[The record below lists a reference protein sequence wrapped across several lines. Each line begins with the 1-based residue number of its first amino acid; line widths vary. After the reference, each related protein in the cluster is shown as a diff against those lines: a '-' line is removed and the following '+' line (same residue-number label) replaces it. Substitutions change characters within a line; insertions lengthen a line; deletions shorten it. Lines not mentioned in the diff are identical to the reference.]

1 MGHSGL
7 IQRKLN
13 NTFGHDCITNKFTEE
28 MPNSRVETGPRFTQS
43 IRECFFEMPK
53 NEVKSSNTVTSKSS
67 EITAVSSDGLTS
79 VTEKTRHVEIR
90 TQNCDGEEKSIV
102 EEQKS
107 IVEEHGGSIS
117 ERLAALQRSG
127 SENWKKR
134 LGGRPPILLKPDVP
148 IMRVKERP
156 SGERPKSLMDRIMML
171 GEAQDQWRNRV
182 EDKDANQ
189 FTVAGK
195 MVQMRYSPQASP
207 IISRKKY
214 SPKPVQSRSKTT
226 NIQELSSYLSQSTPA
241 SPYHL
246 SKSQSSLIT
255 TSSTSELEKITKVN
269 TVSVPK
275 IDDESF
281 TSFFKSVKNRL
292 NRISVSTFDISDE
305 VFEFIS
311 SETHDLLSQRKEKL
325 KIQRKHASSGNPLRL
340 LASRSDLKQ
349 DYEEIYRGVAER
361 ELERMKIE
369 RLAKGSSLAMSAL
382 AGLASTEDF
391 KNVALKKGLPANPAS
406 ENKTSLLQ
414 IKGRRCAQV
423 RLVEPKASSLNHGDS
438 YVLVTPN
445 QVYCWHGE
453 FSNVIERVKA
463 AEVANLVQSSKD
475 LGFKGQSEVIV
486 IEEENSSHENLQEE
500 FFNVLSVKKDEIR
513 AAGAPDEDELYEIA
527 IVNTNAV
534 YRLEENELKP
544 CDEFCGAVP
553 KIEMLKSDMI
563 YVFDFGAEMYVW
575 CGKHAGTELRKT
587 AMSLA
592 KDLWDEGYNYS
603 ECDINPLNALFDGPL
618 KNQDSKRPDWATF
631 MKTSQHREPVLFK
644 EKFFDWPNIHPLIT
658 QKTYSNESNKGG
670 KFPTSISDIK
680 PCDAK
685 TMLES
690 EVEEP
695 DTILENSHVGRG
707 LEYHDEEERRHFRIT
722 SVSHKMWHISEHGY
736 EVMPEESWGQ
746 FHNCDTYV
754 VRWQY
759 MISSTGRTLKGGAS
773 RYSFVGRKRW
783 VYFFWQ
789 GINSPITEKGASA
802 LMTIELDEEKGPHV
816 RVTCGKEPPC
826 FLNMFRGQ
834 MIVYNCRRDDDTS
847 DESNP
852 YRLFML
858 RGNMKTEAVLQ
869 EVKLSK
875 GSLRSRSSFLL
886 VNKETGKMVV
896 WHGCKSAAHTR
907 EFILHSAQL
916 VVDNRPLEMKFD
928 EDAELSLSEIEEGSE
943 PEDFWIWSNG
953 NDEPYYSL
961 LKSELSYDFT
971 PRLFLIDSMSGSL
984 CAKEIV
990 CPYFTKTHSCP
1001 FPLLQSD
1008 LKNASQPA
1016 FFLLDNNHEVFV
1028 WQGWLPSD
1036 DPESENNSTG
1046 SAKLRWEIS
1055 RRLVMETTLQY
1066 CQGKNAEEVPKA
1078 FSVHAGA
1085 EPLYFTNIFPQWE
1098 EWDIKNDG
1106 LDEETSKVMFVQEV
1120 LSQLSRDRYSLQ
1132 ELQTKSRPPG
1142 VDLLRLESYLNDDE
1156 FEEVLGM
1163 KKEEFYN
1170 MPSWK
1175 QSELKKTNG
1184 LF

>member
-1 MGHSGL
+1 
-7 IQRKLN
+7 
-13 NTFGHDCITNKFTEE
+13 
-28 MPNSRVETGPRFTQS
+28 
-43 IRECFFEMPK
+43 MPK
-53 NEVKSSNTVTSKSS
+53 NELNSTSSVSSKSS
-67 EITAVSSDGLTS
+67 ETTTISSDGLTR
-79 VTEKTRHVEIR
+79 VTERTTHVEIR
-90 TQNCDGEEKSIV
+90 TQNCDNEEKGIL
-102 EEQKS
+102 
-107 IVEEHGGSIS
+107 EEHGGSIS

-134 LGGRPPILLKPDVP
+134 LGGRPPILLKPDTPV
-148 IMRVKERP
+148 MRVREKP
-156 SGERPKSLMDRIMML
+156 TGERPKSLLDRIMML

-207 IISRKKY
+207 VISRKKY

-226 NIQELSSYLSQSTPA
+226 NIQELSSYLSQSTPS

-255 TSSTSELEKITKVN
+255 TSSTSELEKVTKVN

-281 TSFFKSVKNRL
+281 TSFFKSVKDRIS
-292 NRISVSTFDISDE
+292 RISVSSFDISDE
-305 VFEFIS
+305 VFEYLS
-311 SETHDLLSQRKEKL
+311 SETHELLSQRREKL
-325 KIQRKHASSGNPLRL
+325 KIQRKHACSGNPLRL
-340 LASRSDLKQ
+340 LASRSDIKQ
-349 DYEEIYRGVAER
+349 NYEEIYKGVAER

-369 RLAKGSSLAMSAL
+369 RLAKGSSLALSAL

-391 KNVALKKGLPANPAS
+391 KNVALKKGAPVDPS
-406 ENKTSLLQ
+406 TENKISLIQ
-414 IKGRRCAQV
+414 IKGRRRAQV

-475 LGFKGQSEVIV
+475 LGFKGQSDVII
-486 IEEENSSHENLQEE
+486 IEEENSAHSRLQEE
-500 FFNVLSVKKDEIR
+500 FFNVLSVKSEEIR

-544 CDEFCGAVP
+544 FDEFCGAVP
-553 KIEMLKSDMI
+553 KIEMLKPDMI
-563 YVFDFGAEMYVW
+563 YVFDFGADMYVW
-575 CGKHAGTELRKT
+575 CGKLAGTELRKS
-587 AMSLA
+587 AVSLA
-592 KDLWDEGYNYS
+592 QDLWNEGYNYS
-603 ECDINPLNALFDGPL
+603 ECDINPLNALFEGPL
-618 KNQDSKRPDWATF
+618 KSQGEKRPEWTTF
-631 MKTSQHREPVLFK
+631 QKTSQHREPVLFK

-658 QKTYSNESNKGG
+658 QKTYNENNNKNG
-670 KFPTSISDIK
+670 KFPTCISDLK

-685 TMLES
+685 TMLDS
-690 EVEEP
+690 ELEEP
-695 DTILENSHVGRG
+695 DTILENSHIGRG
-707 LEYHDEEERRHFRIT
+707 LEYHDEVERRHFRIT
-722 SVSHKMWHISEHGY
+722 SISHKMWHISEHGF
-736 EVMPEESWGQ
+736 EVLPEESWGQ
-746 FHNCDTYV
+746 FHNYDTYV

-759 MISSTGRTLKGGAS
+759 MISNTGRTLKGEAS

-789 GINSPITEKGASA
+789 GDKSPITEKGASA
-802 LMTIELDEEKGPHV
+802 LMTIELNEEKGPHV

-826 FLNMFRGQ
+826 FLNLFRGQ
-834 MIVYNCRRDDDTS
+834 MVVYNCRRDEKPSDDLG
-847 DESNP
+847 P
-852 YRLFML
+852 WRLFML
-858 RGNMKTEAVLQ
+858 RGDMKTEAVLQ
-869 EVKLSK
+869 EIKLSK
-875 GSLRSRSSFLL
+875 GSLRSRSSFLF
-886 VNKETGKMVV
+886 VNCETGKLIV

-907 EFILHSAQL
+907 EFLLHSAQL
-916 VVDNRPLEMKFD
+916 VVDNHPMEMNFD
-928 EDAELSLSEIEEGSE
+928 EEAELNLTEVEEGSE
-943 PEDFWIWSNG
+943 LDDFWIWSNG

-961 LKSELSYDFT
+961 LDSKLSYDFT

-1016 FFLLDNNHEVFV
+1016 FFLLDNDHEVFV

-1036 DPESENNSTG
+1036 DPDSENNSTG

-1066 CQGKNAEEVPKA
+1066 CQGKNSEEIPKA

-1085 EPLYFTNIFPQWE
+1085 EPLYFTNIFPQWK
-1098 EWDIKNDG
+1098 EWDIKNAG
-1106 LDEETSKVMFVQEV
+1106 LDEESSKVMFVQEV
-1120 LSQLSRDRYSLQ
+1120 LSQLSRDRYSLE
-1132 ELQTKSRPPG
+1132 ELQTSPRPPG
-1142 VDLLRLESYLNDDE
+1142 VDLLRLESYLTDDE
-1156 FEEVLGM
+1156 FQEALGM
-1163 KKEEFYN
+1163 KKDEFYN

-1175 QSELKKTNG
+1175 QSELKKSNG

>member
-1 MGHSGL
+1 ML
-7 IQRKLN
+7 
-13 NTFGHDCITNKFTEE
+13 
-28 MPNSRVETGPRFTQS
+28 
-43 IRECFFEMPK
+43 K
-53 NEVKSSNTVTSKSS
+53 NELNSTSTITSKSS
-67 EITAVSSDGLTS
+67 ETTTVSSDGLTC
-79 VTEKTRHVEIR
+79 VTEKKRHVEIK
-90 TQNCDGEEKSIV
+90 TQNCDGEENT
-102 EEQKS
+102 

-134 LGGRPPILLKPDVP
+134 MGGRPPILLKPDTPV
-148 IMRVKERP
+148 MRVKEKP
-156 SGERPKSLMDRIMML
+156 SGERPKSLLDRIMML

-182 EDKDANQ
+182 EDKDASQ

-207 IISRKKY
+207 VISRKKY
-214 SPKPVQSRSKTT
+214 SPKPVQSRSKTA
-226 NIQELSSYLSQSTPA
+226 NIQELSSYISQSTPS

-281 TSFFKSVKNRL
+281 TSFFKSVKDRIS
-292 NRISVSTFDISDE
+292 RISVSSFDISDE
-305 VFEFIS
+305 VFEYLS
-311 SETHDLLSQRKEKL
+311 SETHELLNQRKEKL
-325 KIQRKHASSGNPLRL
+325 KIQRKHASSGNPLKL

-349 DYEEIYRGVAER
+349 NYEEIYRGVAER

-369 RLAKGSSLAMSAL
+369 RLAKGSSLALSAL
-382 AGLASTEDF
+382 AGLASTENF
-391 KNVALKKGLPANPAS
+391 KNVALKKGAPVDPAA

-414 IKGRRCAQV
+414 IKGRRRAQV

-438 YVLVTPN
+438 YVFVTPN
-445 QVYCWHGE
+445 QIYCWHGE

-475 LGFKGQSEVIV
+475 LGFKGQSDVIV
-486 IEEENSSHENLQEE
+486 IEEENSAHAKLQEE
-500 FFNVLSVKKDEIR
+500 FFNALSVNKDEIR

-534 YRLEENELKP
+534 YSLEGNDLKP
-544 CDEFCGAVP
+544 CDEFCGVVP
-553 KIEMLKSDMI
+553 KIEMLKSNMI
-563 YVFDFGAEMYVW
+563 YVFDFGADMYVW
-575 CGKHAGTELRKT
+575 CGKHAGTELRKI
-587 AMSLA
+587 AMLLA
-592 KDLWDEGYNYS
+592 QDLWDEGYNYS

-618 KNQDSKRPDWATF
+618 KSQDTKRPEWATF
-631 MKTSQHREPVLFK
+631 TKTSQHREPVLFK

-658 QKTYSNESNKGG
+658 QKTYSNENNKNS
-670 KFPTSISDIK
+670 KFPICLSDLK

-685 TMLES
+685 TMLDC

-695 DTILENSHVGRG
+695 DTILENSHIGRG

-722 SVSHKMWHISEHGY
+722 SISHKMWHISEHGY
-736 EVMPEESWGQ
+736 EVLPEESWGQ
-746 FHNCDTYV
+746 FHNYDTYV

-759 MISSTGRTLKGGAS
+759 MVSSTGRTLKGETS
-773 RYSFVGRKRW
+773 RHSFVGRKRW

-802 LMTIELDEEKGPHV
+802 LMTIELNEEKGPHV

-826 FLNMFRGQ
+826 FLNLFRGQ
-834 MIVYNCRRDDDTS
+834 MIVYNCRRD
-847 DESNP
+847 ESSSHETGP
-852 YRLFML
+852 YKLFML
-858 RGNMKTEAVLQ
+858 RGDMKTEAVLQ

-886 VNKETGKMVV
+886 VNTESGKMVI
-896 WHGCKSAAHTR
+896 WHGSKSAAHTR

-916 VVDNRPLEMKFD
+916 VIENRPNEMKFH
-928 EDAELSLSEIEEGSE
+928 EEAELSVTEIEEGSE
-943 PEDFWIWSNG
+943 SEKFWIWCSED
-953 NDEPYYSL
+953 DEPYYSL
-961 LKSELSYDFT
+961 LKSEFSYDFT
-971 PRLFLIDSMSGSL
+971 PRLFLIDSMSGNL
-984 CAKEIV
+984 CAKEIL

-1008 LKNASQPA
+1008 LKNVSQPA

-1036 DPESENNSTG
+1036 DPESENNATG

-1066 CQGKNAEEVPKA
+1066 CQGKNCEETPKA

-1085 EPLYFTNIFPQWE
+1085 EPLYFMNIFPQWE

-1106 LDEETSKVMFVQEV
+1106 LDEENSKVMFVQEV
-1120 LSQLSRDRYSLQ
+1120 LSQLSREHYSLE
-1132 ELQTKSRPPG
+1132 ELQNKTRPAG
-1142 VDLLRLESYLNDDE
+1142 VDLLRLESYLTDE
-1156 FEEVLGM
+1156 EFQEVLGM
-1163 KKEEFYN
+1163 KKDEFYN

-1175 QSELKKTNG
+1175 QSELKKSNG